1 MSRRKDISSFKKSI
15 LHHNLAAFWHT
26 HQSVFKSLSPLIVS
40 VSGGVD
46 SLCLIHWLT
55 HCLPE
60 STVVQIRAITF
71 DHGLR
76 PESAAE
82 AAAIHAQ
89 LLSWGVKSETIS
101 VPVRE
106 TVEATN
112 EKEGSLSIETA
123 GRLLRYQTLAQK
135 ALKYGA
141 GVVLVAHQADD
152 QAESILMHI
161 LRGSGLHGLV
171 GMRPFSPW
179 PVPQADGT
187 IPNLQ
192 LVRPLLTTWRADI
205 EAYAKLAGLDPI
217 EDQSNFDLSF
227 TRNRIRHAILPQLEG
242 ENPQIKRNLVQL
254 GEITAADLEVLEQE
268 HHLAWQEVIRFSTSD
283 WVRGDVTRWR
293 RLPLSC
299 QRAVVR
305 RAISRI
311 NPLATTISYE
321 QVQQVVT
328 LFTHGRSG
336 QQTAGNT
343 FFTAFLFYD
352 DFLIGRGDPVEAFHV
367 PQYHGKPQTLI
378 LSEGESSN
386 SWTLDNKWLITTA
399 PGSASPSQKTER
411 WLQQGSKRLPCETE
425 LTLRTRQPG
434 DYLQY
439 KDSADEIHRK
449 KLKSFFINYKI
460 PQPLRQRWP
469 LIASGSRIFWVVG
482 VPHQTLLEQ
491 EVSTRRLYL
500 RPK

>member
-1 MSRRKDISSFKKSI
+1 MSRPKDSSPFEKSI

-26 HQSVFKSLSPLIVS
+26 HQSIFQSHLPLIVS

-46 SLCLIHWLT
+46 SLCLIHWLA

-60 STVVQIRAITF
+60 PAVAQIRAITF

-76 PESAAE
+76 PESAVE
-82 AAAIHAQ
+82 AAAVRDQ
-89 LLSWGVKSETIS
+89 LTSWGVRSETAS
-101 VPVRE
+101 LPVRE
-106 TVEATN
+106 TVKTAN
-112 EKEGSLSIETA
+112 GKEGSLSIETA

-135 ALKYGA
+135 AIEYGA
-141 GVVLVAHQADD
+141 SAVLVAHHADD

-187 IPNLQ
+187 IPDLQ
-192 LVRPLLTTWRADI
+192 LVRPLLKTWRADI
-205 EAYAKLAGLDPI
+205 EAYADLAGLNPF

-227 TRNRIRHAILPQLEG
+227 TRNRIRHTVLPQLEG
-242 ENPQIKRNLVQL
+242 ENPQIKRNLIQL
-254 GEITAADLEVLEQE
+254 GEITAADLEVLEQQ
-268 HHLAWQEVIRFSTSD
+268 HHLAWQDVIQVSSPE
-283 WVRGDVTRWR
+283 WIRGDVSRWR
-293 RLPLSC
+293 RLPLSS

-305 RAISRI
+305 RAISQI
-311 NPLATTISYE
+311 NPLSTTISYE
-321 QVQQVVT
+321 RVQQIAA
-328 LFTHGRSG
+328 FFQHGKSG
-336 QQTAGNT
+336 QQTADNT

-367 PQYHGKPQTLI
+367 PQYRGKPQTFK
-378 LSEGESSN
+378 LSESDSN
-386 SWTLDNKWLITTA
+386 VSWPLDSDWRITTD
-399 PGSASPSQKTER
+399 PGSDNPSQNTER
-411 WLQQGSKRLPCETE
+411 WLEEWSKRLPCERE

-434 DYLQY
+434 DYLLF
-439 KDSADEIHRK
+439 KDGADEIHRS

-482 VPHQTLLEQ
+482 VPHKTLLKQ
-491 EVSTRRLYL
+491 DVSTRHLYL
-500 RPK
+500 RRN